1 MIELRKKEQLDFNI
15 EFFGNKILN
24 YGVTCN
30 RKNKHINNIIL
41 LTDICCEYQ
50 RNIPNIYIHKNH
62 NLLILI
68 FFLDS
73 MNYLELLKDK
83 KYCRYLDENY
93 LNHTGKKDTIN
104 SFSALSQKYITQL
117 LDSTIGKSYLSLN
130 NKLKNSIYAAASI
143 WYHFY
148 VNQNIPTT
156 NNIKIDV
163 DLSSAIK
170 GIKYAES
177 IVPLLFAMTNNYQ
190 LEQNS
195 AQKTAS
201 V

>member
-15 EFFGNKILN
+15 EFFGKKILH

-50 RNIPNIYIHKNH
+50 RNIPDIYIHKNH
-62 NLLILI
+62 KLLILM
-68 FFLDS
+68 FFLDN
-73 MNYLELLKDK
+73 MNYLELLKDP

-93 LNHTGKKDTIN
+93 LNHIGKKETIN
-104 SFSALSQKYITQL
+104 SFSALSQQYITQL
-117 LDSTIGKSYLSLN
+117 FNSTIGKSYLSLN
-130 NKLKNSIYAAASI
+130 NKLKNSIYAASSI
-143 WYHFY
+143 WYHFH
-148 VNQNIPTT
+148 VNQNIPAT

-163 DLSSAIK
+163 DLSNATN

-177 IVPLLFAMTNNYQ
+177 IIPLLFAMTNNYQ
-190 LEQNS
+190 LE
-195 AQKTAS
+195 KITLKK
-201 V
+201 